1 MPRPRK
7 CRRVC
12 GLPVNRGFQPMEG
25 QNSDKAIVLTVDE
38 YETIRL
44 IDKEDFSQEE
54 CGRFMQIA
62 RTTVQQ
68 IYTTARKKLAEAL
81 VDGLPLRIE
90 GGDYQLCD
98 GKEEACRCGG
108 CRRRQMQ
115 LEALQTTPNKEEKT
129 MKVAI
134 PLDENKQDVC
144 VAFARAPYF
153 LFAENGTEEVVE
165 NPAAQ
170 AEGGAGLQAAQFLV
184 DHQVGALITVRC
196 GENAAE
202 VFQAAEIKIYKAE
215 GKTARE
221 NLEAFGREELAPLTH
236 FHAGYHGI
244 R

>member
-12 GLPVNRGFQPMEG
+12 GLPANRGFQPTDG
-25 QNSDKAIVLTVDE
+25 QNSDSAVVLTVDE

-44 IDKEDFSQEE
+44 IDKEDFSQEA
-54 CGRFMQIA
+54 CGKFMQIA

-68 IYTTARKKLAEAL
+68 IYTTARKKLATAL
-81 VDGLPLRIE
+81 VEGLPLRIE

-98 GKEEACRCGG
+98 GQEEACRCRG
-108 CRRRQMQ
+108 CHRHRM
-115 LEALQTTPNKEEKT
+115 EMLQTAQKKEEKT
-129 MKVAI
+129 MKIAI

-153 LFAENGTEEVVE
+153 LFAEDGKEEVVE

-170 AEGGAGLQAAQFLV
+170 AQGGAGLQAAQFLV
-184 DHQVGALITVRC
+184 DNQVGVLITVRC

-202 VFQAAEIKIYKAE
+202 VFQAAELKIYKAE
-215 GKTARE
+215 GKTAGE
-221 NLEAFGREELAPLTH
+221 NLEAFHQEKLAPLTH